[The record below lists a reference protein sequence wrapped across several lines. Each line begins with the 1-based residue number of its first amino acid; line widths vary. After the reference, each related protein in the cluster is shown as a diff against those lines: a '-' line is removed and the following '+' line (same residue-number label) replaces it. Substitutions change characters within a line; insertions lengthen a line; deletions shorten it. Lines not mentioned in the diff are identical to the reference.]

1 MENCSSNCGEIRTL
15 MASSPESL
23 CIVGYGNR
31 ERRDDGVG
39 PWVVEG
45 LRNQAL
51 PSDRVRLLVRPQLD
65 PDLLDEL
72 SQADTAILVDASVER
87 LEGGISWTRVD
98 PAKGQAPFLTHSLEP
113 AYLLGLMALMHPR
126 LPATWLVSIQ
136 GEEFGYGQGLSRPTE
151 ERARQVIADLVKIV
165 AEEERI

>member
-1 MENCSSNCGEIRTL
+1 MESCSTNCGEIRAL
-15 MASSPESL
+15 MAHPTGLL

-39 PWVVEG
+39 PWVVDG
-45 LRNQAL
+45 LLSQAL
-51 PSDRVRLLVRPQLD
+51 PSDKVRLLARPQLE

-72 SQADTAILVDASVER
+72 SQADAAILVDASVER
-87 LEGGISWTRVD
+87 LEGGISWSRVD
-98 PAKGQAPFLTHSLEP
+98 PTKGHAPFLTHSLEP
-113 AYLLGLMALMHPR
+113 AYLLGLMALVHPR